1 MTLTISLVDV
11 EKHERRSYEKHE
23 RRSYEHPIN
32 LL

>member
-11 EKHERRSYEKHE
+11 EKRERRSYEKHE